1 MPLKYR
7 KCLLL
12 FQISTAGNVCI
23 HCFKAESTRLT
34 EPFPGLVHYQ
44 EEQIKENQ
52 TQSHNKPKGLNAHFC
67 YVADYLSSELPLG
80 MGNKSNSRISLRSSF
95 RSISVCEQ
103 SLD

>member
-44 EEQIKENQ
+44 EEQIKEN
-52 TQSHNKPKGLNAHFC
+52 KK
-67 YVADYLSSELPLG
+67 ELQPEEKVTHRG
-80 MGNKSNSRISLRSSF
+80 IIGERK
-95 RSISVCEQ
+95 
-103 SLD
+103 